1 MEDLQPFDP
10 QPQST
15 ARDRMDA
22 RQSACARN
30 PVTQTSLPAMNVA
43 SKRSIMNELFCAKSV
58 AVIGVSES
66 EDNLG
71 RNIVTNLVNFDYQG
85 KIYAVGPRGG
95 EVLGH
100 QIYPSVPELPG
111 TPELAVILTP
121 ARFIP
126 EILAQCGEKGTQWAV
141 IQSGGFR
148 ELGTEGEALE
158 RELVKV
164 SERYGLRFIGPNCI
178 GAVNTANSLY
188 TPFVALPNP
197 YRKGCVAV
205 FAQSGGVGLSLAERL
220 CASGAGISKLVSMG
234 NKLNIDEADYLA
246 YLKDDPDTAVIYLY
260 LEDFKRG
267 RVFAE
272 TARRCSKP
280 IVLHKSNTS
289 SLSSTIAQSHTAALA
304 ADDQIVDAVC
314 RESGIVRVR
323 TVAEAI
329 NAVKGLSLPQLKGN
343 NLAVISRSGGHAVV
357 AADACARYGF
367 RLPPL
372 GRELLDE
379 AQSRGRAGVI
389 RSGNPLDLGDIYD
402 LSFYFNVVEKA
413 LRQDDIDGV
422 VFIHVS
428 HMMIEREAARQLVER
443 LTELSVRF
451 GKPVAV
457 VIEVPLEE
465 RVLLEKTSEFP
476 FFLEPTE
483 AVQALAVQYQRHKF
497 NGASP
502 AENIEAD
509 VAMPLNDIETW
520 FDAIQREN
528 RQPLLHEVLGLLDR
542 IEVPT
547 VPWRMATSLDEAREA
562 AQDLGFPVALKAVAP
577 SLLHKSDQG
586 GLALNVGDA
595 GLLRSEWQRLQE
607 VSDDLCGIVVQ
618 KMAPASRELII
629 GANRDPSFGPVV
641 LVGLGGIMVEV
652 MKDVSTRL
660 APLDI
665 EAARQMLGELSG
677 KRILGR
683 FRGMHAADL
692 ESAARILVQVSRL
705 MHHFPQIQ
713 ELDLNPVSLDDDG
726 KGAVALD
733 ARLLLAI

>member
-1 MEDLQPFDP
+1 
-10 QPQST
+10 
-15 ARDRMDA
+15 
-22 RQSACARN
+22 
-30 PVTQTSLPAMNVA
+30 
-43 SKRSIMNELFCAKSV
+43 MNELFCAESV
-58 AVIGVSES
+58 AVIGASES

-71 RNIVTNLVNFDYQG
+71 RNILANLVNFGYRG

-95 EVLGH
+95 ELFGH
-100 QIYPSVPELPG
+100 RIYPSVRELPG
-111 TPELAVILTP
+111 KPELAIILTP
-121 ARFIP
+121 ARFVP
-126 EILAQCGEKGTQWAV
+126 DILNQCGEKGTRWAV
-141 IQSGGFR
+141 IESGGFR
-148 ELGTEGEALE
+148 ELGAEGEALE
-158 RELVKV
+158 KEIVRASK
-164 SERYGLRFIGPNCI
+164 RYGLRFIGPNCI
-178 GAVNTANSLY
+178 GAVNTANGLY

-197 YRKGCVAV
+197 YRRGCVGV

-220 CASGAGISKLVSMG
+220 CASGVGISKLVSMG
-234 NKLNIDEADYLA
+234 NKLNIDEADYLV

-267 RVFAE
+267 RAFAE
-272 TARRCSKP
+272 VARQCSKP

-304 ADDQIVDAVC
+304 TDDEVVDAVC

-323 TVAEAI
+323 SVSEAI
-329 NAVKGLSLPQLKGN
+329 NAVKGLCLPRLKGN

-367 RLPPL
+367 HLPSL
-372 GRELLDE
+372 GQEILEE
-379 AQSRGRAGVI
+379 AQSRARAGVI

-402 LSFYFNVVEKA
+402 LSFYFSVVEKA

-422 VFIHVS
+422 VFIQVS
-428 HMMIEREAARQLVER
+428 QMMIEREATRQLVER
-443 LTELSVRF
+443 LAGLSVRF

-465 RVLLEKTSEFP
+465 RVLLEKTSNFP

-483 AVQALAVQYQRHKF
+483 AVQALAIQGQSSKPDKT
-497 NGASP
+497 SP
-502 AENIEAD
+502 ARIKQD
-509 VAMPLNDIETW
+509 TVTMPLKELETW
-520 FDAIQREN
+520 FGTIEREK
-528 RQPLLHEVLGLLDR
+528 RQPLLHEVLELLDR
-542 IEVPT
+542 TGVPS
-547 VPWRMATSLDEAREA
+547 VPWRMARSCDEAREA
-562 AQDLGFPVALKAVAP
+562 AANLGFPVALKAVSP
-577 SLLHKSDQG
+577 SLLHKSDKG
-586 GLALNVGDA
+586 GIALNVREN
-595 GLLRSEWQRLQE
+595 GLLQREWQRLQE
-607 VSDDLCGIVVQ
+607 VSDDISGIVVQ

-629 GANRDPSFGPVV
+629 GAKRDPSFGPVV

-652 MKDVSTRL
+652 IKDVSTRL
-660 APLDI
+660 APVDI
-665 EAARQMLGELSG
+665 KTALQMLGELSG

-692 ESAARILVQVSRL
+692 DAAARILVQVSLL

-733 ARLLLAI
+733 ARLLLSF